1 MVPSEHGTCYLYGHE
16 ETYSLNEVNVPMLIQ
31 IRDHANIMLF
41 DIINAMGG
49 KLAFRHTDCAITV
62 DGLLPDLG
70 DGWGSYRVAGTPFR
84 LDSF

>member
-41 DIINAMGG
+41 DMINAMGG
-49 KLAFRHTDCAITV
+49 KLAVRNLATAWASKATCWGWTSAAVQADT
-62 DGLLPDLG
+62 GKLLT
-70 DGWGSYRVAGTPFR
+70 AC
-84 LDSF
+84 